1 MAAVRVR
8 IPSLLFSYT
17 NGVKLVEVEAGTLGE
32 VMAALDRKFPGLA
45 FRVIDEQHQIRPHM
59 NVFLGEENVRDL
71 NTPITTPSEI
81 FIVGALSGG

>member
-17 NGVKLVEVEAGTLGE
+17 NGVRLVEVEAGTLGE

-45 FRVIDEQHQIRPHM
+45 FRIIDEQNQIRPHM
-59 NVFLGEENVRDL
+59 NVFLNEDSVRDL
-71 NTPITTPSEI
+71 ATAVVASDEI
-81 FIVGALSGG
+81 YIVGALSGG